1 MSVIAFSP
9 NVGPIRFDCVIS
21 EDHVSEIEITG
32 NPIETG
38 AEVNDH
44 AYVKPKQVTLDV
56 ADNNAALIY
65 NALVR
70 FQETRIP
77 FFMITGLTLY
87 KNMLIQS
94 IDAKRDKTTSRI
106 LRATIV
112 LREVII
118 VSTGTAPAGSSGSGT
133 QSRAGGSNS
142 RGARTPSREAS
153 TNPVTADRAGGTVSR
168 GDTPS
173 VSVPPAQ
180 NRSILSRV
188 FSSSESS
195 TPQINGVGPQ

>member
-9 NVGPIRFDCVIS
+9 NVGPVKFDCVIS
-21 EDHVSEIEITG
+21 EEHVSEIEITS

-56 ADNNAALIY
+56 ADSNAALIY
-65 NALVR
+65 NVLVR

-94 IDAKRDKTTSRI
+94 IDAHRDKDTARI

-112 LREVII
+112 LREVVI
-118 VSTGTAPAGSSGSGT
+118 VSTGTAPVNSSGSGT
-133 QSRAGGSNS
+133 QASAGGANS
-142 RGARTPSREAS
+142 RGARQPSRGGA
-153 TNPVTADRAGGTVSR
+153 TNRATADRVGGTVSR

-173 VSVPPAQ
+173 TTVPPTQ
-180 NRSILSRV
+180 SQSLLKGI
-188 FSSSESS
+188 F
-195 TPQINGVGPQ
+195 G